1 MQKIWPEAPSPDLD
15 QAANDPA
22 PEVEP
27 EAPPELPQAATPPGG
42 NEHRKPPPTSNNED
56 DDYVPF
62 FLTRGRWLRY
72 IGLGKGTTLEL
83 EWTGEKL
90 VITPHLPAGLPH
102 PAHAHQARARGA
114 LHHGGGLRPPPR
126 AEGVYAMSMKKR
138 AYMRFKVEDD
148 LRCRFKGAAT
158 RAHYY
163 PAEALRLFME
173 RFVELEFDP
182 HAVDL
187 TCWSDA
193 VDRAANQV
201 RKEMPPVEPAFGEE
215 DEVQRARREGW
226 AGCRFGLE

>member
-1 MQKIWPEAPSPDLD
+1 
-15 QAANDPA
+15 
-22 PEVEP
+22 
-27 EAPPELPQAATPPGG
+27 
-42 NEHRKPPPTSNNED
+42 
-56 DDYVPF
+56 
-62 FLTRGRWLRY
+62 
-72 IGLGKGTTLEL
+72 
-83 EWTGEKL
+83 
-90 VITPHLPAGLPH
+90 
-102 PAHAHQARARGA
+102 
-114 LHHGGGLRPPPR
+114 
-126 AEGVYAMSMKKR
+126 MSMKKR

-148 LRCRFKGAAT
+148 LRCRFKGAAL

-226 AGCRFGLE
+226 AGSRFGLE